1 MATSSLLEQRLIAR
15 IEREGPL
22 PFAEYMRM
30 ALYDP
35 ESGYYTAGAPR
46 IGWSGDYFTSGDLG
60 YFFAHCLGRQLFQMW
75 EELGHPQPFR
85 VWEQGAGRG
94 ELEAGVHDWAEQE
107 QPEFAAALSYRSL
120 DLHHGED
127 VLSATALQQL
137 SEKDGA
143 PHIILA
149 NELVD
154 AFPVHLVEVHQGQ
167 LYEIYV
173 GLDKGR
179 LREIAV
185 PSAPEVVTYLDRYC
199 IRWRSFPDGWRAEI
213 NLEALRWV
221 ELQALLLRQG
231 FLLVIDYGDRASR
244 LYSRARRRGT
254 LLCYHKHRINEQPL
268 ARPGEQDIT
277 AHVNFSALID
287 EGRRHGLRLRLFTTQ
302 RAWLERMGIFEE
314 LEQLRRTHFTAAD
327 QERATDQGQ
336 IALLRWY
343 NLRQQVLA
351 LTDPAGLGNFKVLIM
366 RRRVPSREQH

>member
-1 MATSSLLEQRLIAR
+1 MATSSLLEQRLIVR

-22 PFAEYMRM
+22 SFAEYMRI

-35 ESGYYTAGAPR
+35 ESGYYTAGTPR

-60 YFFAHCLGRQLFQMW
+60 DFFAHCLGRQLWQMW
-75 EELGHPQPFR
+75 EELGRPQPLR
-85 VWEQGAGRG
+85 IWEQGAGRG
-94 ELEAGVHDWAEQE
+94 ELEAGVRAWAEQE
-107 QPEFAAALSYRSL
+107 QPEFARALSYRSL
-120 DLHHGED
+120 DLQRGED
-127 VLSATALQQL
+127 ALSAEALEQL
-137 SEKDGA
+137 REQEGG
-143 PHIILA
+143 PHLILA

-154 AFPVHLVEVHQGQ
+154 AFPVHLVEVRQGQ

-173 GLDKGR
+173 GLEKGR

-185 PSAPEVVTYLDRYC
+185 PPAPEVVTYLDRYC
-199 IRWRSFPDGWRAEI
+199 LRWRSFPNGWRAEI
-213 NLEALRWV
+213 NLEALRWI
-221 ELQALLLRQG
+221 ELQASLLRRG
-231 FLLVIDYGDRASR
+231 FLLVIDYGDRAAR
-244 LYSRARRRGT
+244 LYSRARPQGT
-254 LLCYHKHRINEQPL
+254 LLCYHKHRVNEQPL

-302 RAWLERMGIFEE
+302 RAWLERLGIFEE
-314 LEQLRRTHFTAAD
+314 LEQLRRTHFSAAD

-343 NLRQQVLA
+343 NLRQRVLA

-366 RRRVPSREQH
+366 RR